1 MAAEPCKV
9 FEFERS
15 FKFLSHDKMLLVWIS
30 QGSDMPCGFL
40 SLARFCFNSS
50 FPSGIYN
57 LMASLGIVISPSNEY
72 HPQGPLS
79 SALPMTLL
87 TRTLCSR

>member
-1 MAAEPCKV
+1 
-9 FEFERS
+9 
-15 FKFLSHDKMLLVWIS
+15 
-30 QGSDMPCGFL
+30 MPCGFL